1 MVSIPI
7 EGSHTYQK
15 AKKNLL
21 ATAAKQPRDKE
32 NVTATAHSVML

>member
-7 EGSHTYQK
+7 EGSHAYQK

-21 ATAAKQPRDKE
+21 ATAAKQPREKE
-32 NVTATAHSVML
+32 KVTAKAHSVLL